1 MAIRRLATGTALEA
15 EFAVLETHVPLDAQ
29 RLLRFACGFHGHLR
43 TSRAQVP
50 VKTAME
56 KEQRRDVERYTRT
69 IGAIASRAC
78 ERKFL

>member
-1 MAIRRLATGTALEA
+1 MGEK
-15 EFAVLETHVPLDAQ
+15 AVAGLETHVPLDAL
-29 RLLRFACGFHGHLR
+29 RLLRFACGFRGYLR

-69 IGAIASRAC
+69 MFYIAFMLS
-78 ERKFL
+78 L